1 MTIEREKEIRRD
13 GEKKKREKRIAR
25 RPDEDE
31 AKTESMKERKKE
43 RSMKE

>member
-1 MTIEREKEIRRD
+1 MRGKRKF
-13 GEKKKREKRIAR
+13 GEMVKRKKREKRIAR